1 MGFIIPGKSLKSLK
15 SLLLHE
21 AQCKRRRRN
30 QVQRVKRAKTTPPLK
45 TTLQSQD
52 NSNNETRRKLTIN
65 HLPIN
70 LMYRIFLLAG
80 PSNNLPLL
88 NRSMYANLQF
98 EGDYQGSSDIETESW
113 PHYSL
118 VLQMIKMYFVADLNT
133 RLDIDAINAKIRYYE
148 SCIDR
153 LKQTYME
160 VERSTFYPKLLD
172 SLKELKLLWRD
183 YTSVAGRYVV
193 DALILNYRFV
203 SSKLLKTLNLVT
215 FGDKTHMRLLL
226 RYKSRS
232 DIYLNRKLRL
242 MFLKV
247 KFSEIDALAK
257 RVNLELRMENFAHS
271 STHDIFDKYLEFINC
286 KDELNLLYDLDPLG
300 DVFENPTLPT
310 YDDEKVTGGGEFST
324 NEMNFYNF
332 SNGLNYGHVY
342 FGEVESNENQFT
354 IPNHI
359 YIKSISSQRYFDIL
373 CFLLTQPRKKS
384 KADHIIDEILKARK
398 TDEYSGTKVPY
409 LNEVTQIIFDDSM

>member
-15 SLLLHE
+15 PSSSQGPQL
-21 AQCKRRRRN
+21 KRRRRN
-30 QVQRVKRAKTTPPLK
+30 QVQRVKRAKVTPPLK

-52 NSNNETRRKLTIN
+52 NSNKTRHKLTIN

-80 PSNNLPLL
+80 PNNNLPLL

-98 EGDYQGSSDIETESW
+98 EGDYQGSSDIDTKSW

-118 VLQMIKMYFVADLNT
+118 ALQMIKMYFVADLNT
-133 RLDIDAINAKIRYYE
+133 RLDTDAINAKIKYYE
-148 SCIDR
+148 LCIDR
-153 LKQTYME
+153 LKQTHME
-160 VERSTFYPKLLD
+160 VERSTFYPKLHD
-172 SLKELKLLWRD
+172 SLKELKLLWQD

-203 SSKLLKTLNLVT
+203 SSKLLKTLNSVT
-215 FGDKTHMRLLL
+215 FGDKNHKRSLL

-232 DIYLNRKLRL
+232 DIHLNRKLRL

-247 KFSEIDALAK
+247 KFSEIDSLAK
-257 RVNLELRMENFAHS
+257 RVNLELRTENFAHS
-271 STHDIFDKYLEFINC
+271 STHDIFDKYLKFINC
-286 KDELNLLYDLDPLG
+286 KDESDLLYDLDPLG
-300 DVFENPTLPT
+300 EVFENPILPT
-310 YDDEKVTGGGEFST
+310 YDDEQVTGGGEFST

-332 SNGLNYGHVY
+332 SNGLSCGHVY

-373 CFLLTQPRKKS
+373 CFLLTQPRKKT

-409 LNEVTQIIFDDSM
+409 LNEVTQIIFDDST